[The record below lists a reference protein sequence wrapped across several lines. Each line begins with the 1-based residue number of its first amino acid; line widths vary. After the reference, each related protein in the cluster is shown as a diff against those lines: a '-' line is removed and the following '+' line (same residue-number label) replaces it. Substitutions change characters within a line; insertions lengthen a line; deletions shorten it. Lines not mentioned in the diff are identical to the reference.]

1 MPPLEGIVA
10 REERRAS
17 IRPRLHLRHLHF
29 HRNTRIAGSGEV
41 AMDARFREFLA
52 RELEQIKAQGL
63 WKEEWPILGA
73 QGPEIRVAGRDRPVL
88 NFCANNY
95 LGLSSHPELLAAAH
109 RTLDEWGYGM
119 SSVRFICGTQALHRE
134 LEERVAAFLGFE
146 DAVLYAACFDANGGV
161 FEPLLGADD
170 AILTDKLNHASIIDG
185 VRLCKARR
193 YLYEHLDLGDLE
205 AKLREAQGARFRM
218 IVTDGVFSMD
228 GDVAPLGEICDLAD
242 VHRALVLVDDSHATG
257 FMGRTGRG
265 TPEHCGVAGRV
276 DLLTTTFGKALGGA
290 MGGCIAGRRETVDL
304 LRQRSRP
311 YLFSNSLAPVVA
323 GATLRALALLAST
336 TELRD
341 RLESNTMLFRAR
353 MTAAG
358 FEIRPGVH
366 PIVPILFSRFT
377 PEDAPLAQRFARA
390 LLDEGI
396 YVKGFFFPVVP
407 RGQSRIRV
415 QLSAAHTKD
424 HIERAV
430 AAFTKVGRAL
440 NVLAA

>member
-1 MPPLEGIVA
+1 
-10 REERRAS
+10 
-17 IRPRLHLRHLHF
+17 
-29 HRNTRIAGSGEV
+29 
-41 AMDARFREFLA
+41 MDARFGEFLA
-52 RELEQIKAQGL
+52 GELEQIRAQGL

-73 QGPEIRVAGRDRPVL
+73 QGAEIRVDGRARPVL

-134 LEERVAAFLGFE
+134 LERRVASFLGFE
-146 DAVLYAACFDANGGV
+146 DAILYAACFDANGGV
-161 FEPLLGADD
+161 FEPLLGAED

-185 VRLCKARR
+185 VRLCKAKR
-193 YLYEHLDLGDLE
+193 YLYEHLDLADLE
-205 AKLREAQGARFRM
+205 AKLREAQAARFRL

-228 GDVAPLGEICDLAD
+228 GDVAPLREICDLAD
-242 VHRALVLVDDSHATG
+242 AQRALVLVDDSHATG
-257 FMGRTGRG
+257 FLGRTGRG
-265 TPEHCGVAGRV
+265 TAEHCGVMGRV
-276 DLLTTTFGKALGGA
+276 DVLTTTFGKALGGA
-290 MGGCIAGRRETVDL
+290 MGGCVAGRRETIDL

-323 GATLRALALLAST
+323 GATLHALELLAGST
-336 TELRD
+336 ALRD
-341 RLESNTMLFRAR
+341 RLEANTRLFRAR

-377 PEDAPLAQRFARA
+377 PDDAPLAQRFARA
-390 LLDEGI
+390 LLEEGI

-415 QLSAAHTKD
+415 QLSAAHTAE

-430 AAFTKVGRAL
+430 DAFTRVGRAL
-440 NVLAA
+440 GVLTA